1 MIIFLKSIKKICLD
15 LLFPISC
22 LGCSKENVWLCDNC
36 LNNIPLN
43 QKFTFPQAEEFFN
56 SDPSYQNNTSFN
68 LDGALIAS
76 SYENILLNKTIKTF
90 KYNFIFNLSNPLG
103 KILINFLNQF
113 DFKNKSLENF
123 LLIPIPLHQKR
134 LIWRDFNQSELLA
147 KEIGN
152 FFGVEVNSEILER
165 IKNTSPQT
173 ELNEK
178 ERKSNIKD
186 IFVCLDK
193 NAIKNKKIIL
203 IDDVFTTGSTLNEAA
218 KTLKKSG
225 AKEVWGL
232 VLARG

>member
-1 MIIFLKSIKKICLD
+1 MD

-22 LGCSKENVWLCDNC
+22 LGCGKENFWICDNC

-43 QKFTFPQAEEFFN
+43 QKFIFPQAEDFFN
-56 SDPSYQNNTSFN
+56 SIPSCRNNVSSN

-76 SYENILLNKTIKTF
+76 SYENILLNKAIKTF
-90 KYNFIFNLSNPLG
+90 KYNFIFGLSNPLG

-123 LLIPIPLHQKR
+123 LLIPVPLHQKR
-134 LIWRDFNQSELLA
+134 LIWRGFNQSELLA
-147 KEIGN
+147 KKVGN
-152 FFGVEVNSEILER
+152 FFGIEVNSEILER
-165 IKNTSPQT
+165 SKNTLPQT

-178 ERKSNIKD
+178 ERKLNIKN

>member
-1 MIIFLKSIKKICLD
+1 MD

-43 QKFTFPQAEEFFN
+43 QKFIFPQAEEFFN
-56 SDPSYQNNTSFN
+56 SDFSRQHNTSNN
-68 LDGALIAS
+68 LDGVLIAS
-76 SYENILLNKTIKTF
+76 SYENVLLNKAIKTF
-90 KYNFIFNLSNPLG
+90 KYNFIFDLSKPLG
-103 KILINFLNQF
+103 EILINFLNQF
-113 DFKNKSLENF
+113 DFRNKSLENF

-134 LIWRDFNQSELLA
+134 LIWRGFNQSELLA
-147 KEIGN
+147 KEVGN
-152 FFGVEVNSEILER
+152 FFKVGVNSEILR
-165 IKNTSPQT
+165 RNKNTLPQT

-178 ERKSNIKD
+178 ERKLNIKN
-186 IFVCLDK
+186 IFVCQNKDV
-193 NAIKNKKIIL
+193 IKNKKIIL

-218 KTLKKSG
+218 KTLKKFG